1 MATNIIDGG
10 FKRQDVGEGT
20 CKEDDG
26 CPTEK
31 AVLQRFW
38 REHHKQAATEAA
50 KATGTACVTCNGT
63 GLVDDGEI
71 NHYQNGKPYMCGPVK
86 CVKDCPDCTP
96 AARQPAP
103 VVSDIETALRN
114 LVEALDGAFI
124 SSWQSTHAWQ
134 DQLDAARNILD
145 RSQP

>member
-10 FKRQDVGEGT
+10 FKRQEVGEGA

-50 KATGTACVTCNGT
+50 KATGTA
-63 GLVDDGEI
+63 GEPMTMS
-71 NHYQNGKPYMCGPVK
+71 YVQNV
-86 CVKDCPDCTP
+86 PDHCDRITWRGAYYHLKEGAE

-103 VVSDIETALRN
+103 VVAVKTWQERMKESASEGWTTLSETHMKAEIADLRAAL
-114 LVEALDGAFI
+114 
-124 SSWQSTHAWQ
+124 
-134 DQLDAARNILD
+134 AA